1 MFWKKIPL
9 KILCI
14 WICILFGKPVFLH
27 SQTAPLDYKQI
38 LENTANPD
46 SVLHEMRKKK
56 NFSDSVYQSNITI
69 GLAFSKA
76 NELRTW
82 EAVFLLKKANILI
95 LKGEEIA
102 AINIGM
108 GVLEEIKRGNL
119 TRKNLLADALLM
131 VSVGYQNLGAYAEA
145 ISFRKEH
152 VKETYLGKKQLRYVN
167 SHSAIG
173 KLYLQMD
180 FYDSARYHYQKAL
193 AKTQELGQQ
202 KREAGMLN
210 NIGLVYFEEM
220 NYDSAELNYQRSLA
234 KYNQVNLTEDS
245 VMLGIVG
252 GNLAMCLTLD
262 KKDEII
268 RLLNS
273 NIRLT
278 TKYTYLSSLANAYFN
293 LGNLYFELDN
303 FTTSKTYLDSA
314 YQVNLQMNPSLE
326 QGEGRVNIYEAYMQI
341 FEKTGQAQQSLR
353 YAHKLLQLNDS
364 LFGKDFSQRVSQQI
378 TDIQVSSI
386 QNDLGYTRLKFSA
399 SQKELK
405 KVEAEEKLAKTQLF
419 LVGAISL
426 IGVIIFLFVLY
437 KLKSDQHKRIE
448 MEALSKRFLEA
459 ENEHKTQRLTQSALS
474 LQRKGEFAKQVVS
487 KISEM
492 DGVSPQQLSAVKV
505 FIQNEIQM
513 DESQTEM
520 EKYVDDL
527 SKDFIVKLK
536 LSYPDLTDNDLKLCG
551 LVALNLSLKEI
562 SVVKNITPNSVKI
575 AKNRL
580 RKKLALEPGTN
591 LYVFLKKFAA

>member
-1 MFWKKIPL
+1 MFWKNIPL
-9 KILCI
+9 KILSI
-14 WICILFGKPVFLH
+14 WICILFGKPFFLH
-27 SQTAPLDYKQI
+27 SQTAPLDFKQI
-38 LENTANPD
+38 LENTSNQD
-46 SVLHEMRKKK
+46 SVLREMRKKK

-76 NELRTW
+76 NELPAW
-82 EAVFLLKKANILI
+82 EAKFLLKKANILI
-95 LKGEEIA
+95 LKGEELA

-108 GVLEEIKRGNL
+108 GVLEEIKRGNVS
-119 TRKNLLADALLM
+119 RKNLLANALLM
-131 VSVGYQNLGAYAEA
+131 VSLGYQNLGAYAEA
-145 ISFRKEH
+145 IAFRKEH
-152 VKETYLGKKQLRYVN
+152 VKETYLGKKQIRFVN

-173 KLYLQMD
+173 KMYLQMD
-180 FYDSARYHYQKAL
+180 IYDSARFHYRKAL
-193 AKTQELGQQ
+193 TKTQELGQR

-234 KYNQVNLTEDS
+234 KYSQVNLTEDS

-252 GNLAMCLTLD
+252 GNLAMCLPLD
-262 KKDEII
+262 QKDEII

-293 LGNLYFELDN
+293 LGNLYFELGD
-303 FTTSKTYLDSA
+303 FASSKTYLDSA
-314 YQVNLQMNPSLE
+314 LQVNLQMKPSLE
-326 QGEGRVNIYEAYMQI
+326 QGEGRVNMYEAYMQVL
-341 FEKTGQAQQSLR
+341 EETGQVRQSLR

-386 QNDLGYTRLKFSA
+386 QNDLGYTRLKYSA

-405 KVEAEEKLAKTQLF
+405 KVEAEEKLAKTQLI

-437 KLKSDQHKRIE
+437 KLKSDQRKRIE
-448 MEALSKRFLEA
+448 MEALSKRLLEA
-459 ENEHKTQRLTQSALS
+459 ENEHKSQRLTQSALS

-492 DGVSPQQLSAVKV
+492 EGVSSQQLSSVKV

-513 DESQTEM
+513 DESLTEM

-527 SKDFIVKLK
+527 SKGFIVKLK
-536 LSYPDLTDNDLKLCG
+536 LGYPELTDNDLKLCG

-580 RKKLALEPGTN
+580 RKKLALEPGVN
-591 LYVFLKKFAA
+591 LYVFLKQFAA